1 VDGLDKEI
9 PLHRRYLATA
19 LLTTALVATP
29 STALAQEWV
38 GVDAQHDVVESTY
51 SDEPAPCGT
60 TTSTTLP
67 GNTFYDITSVN
78 VWHGLKALHVKVN
91 VRDLPRSRAFD
102 GLAGVATDGRDF
114 ILDVSRFKDGG
125 ATETFFA
132 IQPEQIDPPDECGRS
147 FLSYSSRFCRGVGGT
162 LRAKADY
169 VDITIPRR
177 CIGDPKW
184 VRVSAQTYDPNG
196 TRFDQWEPAEATKM
210 SDAAKLFGPYGPRV
224 SAG

>member
-1 VDGLDKEI
+1 
-9 PLHRRYLATA
+9 
-19 LLTTALVATP
+19 
-29 STALAQEWV
+29 
-38 GVDAQHDVVESTY
+38 VVESTY

-132 IQPEQIDPPDECGRS
+132 IQPEKIDPPTSAVDRS
-147 FLSYSSRFCRGVGGT
+147 SAIPAGSAAESAGPCE
-162 LRAKADY
+162 
-169 VDITIPRR
+169 PRR
-177 CIGDPKW
+177 TTSTS
-184 VRVSAQTYDPNG
+184 RSRAAASA
-196 TRFDQWEPAEATKM
+196 TR
-210 SDAAKLFGPYGPRV
+210 SG
-224 SAG
+224 SA